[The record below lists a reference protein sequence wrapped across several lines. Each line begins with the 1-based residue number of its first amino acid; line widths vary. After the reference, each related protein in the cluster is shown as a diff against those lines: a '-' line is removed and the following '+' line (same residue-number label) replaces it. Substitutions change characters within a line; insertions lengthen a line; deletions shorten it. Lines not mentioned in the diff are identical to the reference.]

1 MSIDPV
7 ILFFS
12 LGIIA
17 HWVKSDLQVPKP
29 IYDALSVYLLIALG
43 LKGGVELAKHPLSEL
58 LPQLAI
64 IVALGCVLPIIAFAI
79 LRLLYRLDRL
89 NSGALAAH
97 YGSVSVVTFAAGV
110 AYLETRSISFEP
122 YMALFMAVLEV
133 PGLIVGVLLARG
145 LGGNTHKLGSMV
157 REVLTGKSI
166 LLLIGGI
173 VIGGL
178 LGPGGVKPIAPFFTD
193 SFRGAL
199 CIFMLEL
206 GLVAA
211 LKGSELTRSSLKLI
225 VFAVLAPLTLGL
237 LGAGLGQW
245 MGLSVGG
252 TMLLALLA
260 GSASYIAAPA
270 AMRVALPDANTG
282 LSLPLVLGVTF
293 PFNVIVGLPIY
304 HQYAQWVHG
313 L

>member
-64 IVALGCVLPIIAFAI
+64 IVAIGCVLPIIAFAI
-79 LRLLYRLDRL
+79 LRLLWRLDRL

-145 LGGNTHKLGSMV
+145 LTGNTHKLGSMV

-178 LGPGGVKPIAPFFTD
+178 LGPSGVKPIAPFFTD

>member
-225 VFAVLAPLTLGL
+225 VFAVLAPLTLGS
-237 LGAGLGQW
+237 LGAGLAQW

-304 HQYAQWVHG
+304 HQYAQWVHA

>member
-1 MSIDPV
+1 MGIDPV

-17 HWVKSDLQVPKP
+17 HWLKSDLQVPKP

-43 LKGGVELAKHPLSEL
+43 LKGGVELAKHPFTEL
-58 LPQLAI
+58 LPQTAL
-64 IVALGCVLPIIAFAI
+64 VVGLGCVLPVVAFFG
-79 LRLLYRLDRL
+79 LRLVYRLDRL
-89 NSGALAAH
+89 NAGAIAAH

-110 AYLETRSISFEP
+110 AYLETRQIDFEP

-145 LGGNTHKLGSMV
+145 LSGNTKHLGGMV

-173 VIGGL
+173 VIGAL
-178 LGPGGVKPIAPFFTD
+178 LGPAGVKPIAPFFTD

-211 LKGSELTRSSLKLI
+211 LKASELKKSDLSLI
-225 VFAVLAPLTLGL
+225 AFAVLAPLVLGL
-237 LGAGLGQW
+237 FGAALGHA
-245 MGLSVGG
+245 MDLSVGG
-252 TMLLALLA
+252 TMLLTLLA

-293 PFNVIVGLPIY
+293 PFNVIIGLPIY
-304 HQYAQWVHG
+304 HQFAIWIRA
-313 L
+313 

>member
-304 HQYAQWVHG
+304 HQYAQWVHA

>member
-43 LKGGVELAKHPLSEL
+43 LKGGVELAKHPLSDL

-64 IVALGCVLPIIAFAI
+64 IVALGCVLPVIAFAI

-110 AYLETRSISFEP
+110 AYLETRNISFEP

-133 PGLIVGVLLARG
+133 PGLIMGVLLARG
-145 LGGNTHKLGSMV
+145 LAGNTHKLGSMV

-178 LGPGGVKPIAPFFTD
+178 LGPSGVKPIAPFFTD

-211 LKGSELTRSSLKLI
+211 LKGSELTRSSFKLV
-225 VFAVLAPLTLGL
+225 VFAVFAPLSLGL
-237 LGAGLGQW
+237 LGAGLGYW

-293 PFNVIVGLPIY
+293 PFNVIIGLPIY
-304 HQYAQWVHG
+304 HQYAQWVHR

>member
-17 HWVKSDLQVPKP
+17 HLVKSDLKVPQP

-43 LKGGVELAKHPLSEL
+43 LKGGVELAKHPLTEL
-58 LPQLAI
+58 LPQLGI
-64 IVALGCVLPIIAFAI
+64 IVILGAFLPLLAFAA
-79 LRLLYRLDRL
+79 LRLIYKLDRV
-89 NSGALAAH
+89 NSGSIAAH

-110 AYLETRSISFEP
+110 AYLETRAIEFEP
-122 YMALFMAVLEV
+122 FMALFMAVLEV
-133 PGLIVGVLLARG
+133 PGLVVGVLLARG
-145 LGGNTHKLGSMV
+145 LGGNNKHLGGMI

-166 LLLIGGI
+166 LLLLGGI

-178 LGPGGVKPIAPFFTD
+178 LGPQGVKPIAPFFTD

-211 LKGSELTRSSLKLI
+211 LRASELTRSSFSL
-225 VFAVLAPLTLGL
+225 VAFAVITPLVFGFGGAALGT
-237 LGAGLGQW
+237 A
-245 MGLSVGG
+245 MGLSTGG
-252 TMLLALLA
+252 AMLLSLLSA
-260 GSASYIAAPA
+260 SASYIAAPA
-270 AMRVALPDANTG
+270 AMRVALPEANTG
-282 LSLPLVLGVTF
+282 LSLPLVLGITF
-293 PFNVIVGLPIY
+293 PFNVIIGLPIY
-304 HQYAQWVHG
+304 FEYAKWWAAH
-313 L
+313 